1 MFDHVLNSAR
11 DHVTLSVYEFLL
23 YLGTA
28 ELPWY
33 SRHLLAVILEYRL
46 IFLHDFFLI
55 LFSLLFLYVT
65 SFKVVHLELVQLI
78 CQ

>member
-11 DHVTLSVYEFLL
+11 DHVTLSVYELLL

-33 SRHLLAVILEYRL
+33 ACHLLAVILEYWL

-65 SFKVVHLELVQLI
+65 GFKVVHFELIKLI
-78 CQ
+78 R